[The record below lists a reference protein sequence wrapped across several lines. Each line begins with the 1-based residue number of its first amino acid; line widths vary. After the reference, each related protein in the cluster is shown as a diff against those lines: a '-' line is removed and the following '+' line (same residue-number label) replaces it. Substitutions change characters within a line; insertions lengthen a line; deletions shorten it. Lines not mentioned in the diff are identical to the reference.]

1 MQARTVDLGY
11 ACLGEVSPF
20 LGGHCGL
27 DLTNCSSILFVLPH
41 HLYHKMSHGM
51 LRVEESD
58 LYHVAAPAFLQAA
71 GQSAAQTM
79 STCRFT
85 QAAAYLV
92 DKLPIDASD

>member
-1 MQARTVDLGY
+1 
-11 ACLGEVSPF
+11 
-20 LGGHCGL
+20 
-27 DLTNCSSILFVLPH
+27 
-41 HLYHKMSHGM
+41 MSHGM